1 VRDVDRSPAL
11 RVPLGATVTAS
22 LPELLA
28 VERIDRDLYRA
39 AAPGGEPRR
48 LFGGLVAAQALAAA
62 GDTVE
67 SGRTPHSLHGYFLR
81 GGNSAT
87 ATVLRV
93 DRDRDGRSF
102 SARRV
107 VALQEG
113 EVIFNLSASFTSD
126 RPGTDRA
133 VTPAPAAE
141 HPDELEPAV
150 GWSKASAL
158 VETRLPGQPAPRA
171 GLPTRLWLRTRD
183 KLADEPLVHACALTY
198 MSDISNGL
206 AALVPAPWPGGTSLD
221 HAVWFHRQFRVDEW
235 VMMDLSPHSLVGA
248 RGLYTGTVHTVSGL
262 LGASLA
268 QESLLRD
275 S

>member
-1 VRDVDRSPAL
+1 VLVR
-11 RVPLGATVTAS
+11 LGATVTES

-39 AAPGGEPRR
+39 PAPGCEPRR

-67 SGRTPHSLHGYFLR
+67 SGRPPHSLHGYFLR
-81 GGNSAT
+81 GGTSASP
-87 ATVLRV
+87 TVLRV

-113 EVIFNLSASFTSD
+113 EVIFNMSASFTSA
-126 RPGTDRA
+126 RPGADREMD
-133 VTPAPAAE
+133 PAPAAE
-141 HPDELEPAV
+141 HPEELEPAV

-158 VETRLPGQPAPRA
+158 VETRLPRQPSPAP
-171 GLPTRLWLRTRD
+171 GLPTRLWLRTRE
-183 KLADEPLVHACALTY
+183 KLADEPLAHACALTY

-206 AALVPAPWPGGTSLD
+206 AAVVPAPWPGGTSLD
-221 HAVWFHRQFRVDEW
+221 HAVWFHREFRVDEW
-235 VMMDLSPHSLVGA
+235 ILMDLTPHSLVSA
-248 RGLYTGTVHTVSGL
+248 RGLYTGTVHTIGGL

-268 QESLLRD
+268 QESLLRQG
-275 S
+275 